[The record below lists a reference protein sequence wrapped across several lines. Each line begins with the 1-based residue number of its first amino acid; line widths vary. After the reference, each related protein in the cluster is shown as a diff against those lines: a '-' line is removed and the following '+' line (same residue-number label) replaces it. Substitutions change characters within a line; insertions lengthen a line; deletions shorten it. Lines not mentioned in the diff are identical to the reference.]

1 MIATRE
7 GVEAESCVTV
17 ARNFLTLNRDEK
29 DEDLYQRALIRSISV
44 CTASVNVLL

>member
-17 ARNFLTLNRDEK
+17 ARNFLTLDRDEE

-44 CTASVNVLL
+44 WTASVNVLL